1 MEGWEEE
8 EEERRVM
15 PYALCVWSICA
26 VLLLGPSVLVW
37 IVRLAALAG
46 SCGPGPDLCRGMSL
60 GGGLRDTL
68 SLSWFIGSNTFLGL
82 IIAFAAAVAALSKRR
97 PLLAALS
104 LLLMP
109 ISAVALPTLAVLA
122 STYSGCQVNEDGI
135 GDCTL
140 WGAKMGMSFHEAAV
154 ASSALYDTVPY
165 SFALALMVGALGFVF
180 FRPRH
185 SR

>member
-1 MEGWEEE
+1 MDGWDEEE
-8 EEERRVM
+8 ELQGM
-15 PYALCVWSICA
+15 PYALCVWCVCA
-26 VLLLGPSVLVW
+26 ALLLGPSILVW
-37 IVRLAALAG
+37 IVRLAAMAG

-68 SLSWFIGSNTFLGL
+68 SLSWVLGSNTFVALV
-82 IIAFAAAVAALSKRR
+82 IALAAAVAALSKRR

-109 ISAVALPTLAVLA
+109 IAAVALPTLAVIA

-135 GDCTL
+135 GDCML

-180 FRPRH
+180 FRPKEA
-185 SR
+185 